1 MAVCLRVGLK
11 LYFRVGLK
19 IYFRVGAFLRRA
31 GPEPPVRE
39 WRRQRQLPEPLS
51 KILGFF
57 IGLGLR
63 KCIKVP
69 FSFFLFPPLFFPFL
83 GGGGVKFLEVWRV

>member
-1 MAVCLRVGLK
+1 MDLD
-11 LYFRVGLK
+11 FRVGLNVDFRVGLNTH
-19 IYFRVGAFLRRA
+19 FRVGAFLRRA
-31 GPEPPVRE
+31 GAEPPVRE

-69 FSFFLFPPLFFPFL
+69 FSFFLFPPLFFPFFWV
-83 GGGGVKFLEVWRV
+83 GG